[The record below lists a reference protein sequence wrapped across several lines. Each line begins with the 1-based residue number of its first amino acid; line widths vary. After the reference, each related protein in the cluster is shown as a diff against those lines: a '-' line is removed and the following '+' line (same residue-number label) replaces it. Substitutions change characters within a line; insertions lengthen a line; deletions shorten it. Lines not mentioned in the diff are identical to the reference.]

1 MSCVTMFEFKNV
13 YQQLLL

>member
-1 MSCVTMFEFKNV
+1 MFEFKNV